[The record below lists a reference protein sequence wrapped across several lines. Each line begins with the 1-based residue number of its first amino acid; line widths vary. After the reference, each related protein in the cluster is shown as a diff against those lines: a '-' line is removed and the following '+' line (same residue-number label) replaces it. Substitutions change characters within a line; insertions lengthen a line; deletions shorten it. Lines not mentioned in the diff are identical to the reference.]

1 MHERPDG
8 LFSGERAEGLDPG
21 QDRLGFGE
29 RFGGAAAREVER
41 VSILNEVSE
50 KGVNERR
57 LSESHV
63 TADAHQASV
72 ALLRQ
77 FVRAAQLLPLTI
89 ASYDV
94 THTAI
99 HDVAA
104 ASGGRLI
111 FETPDRGDEPISR
124 FGNGFDEPVVA
135 GSFSKRFSQRRDI
148 AIEIALSHETVRLH
162 EPDDFVL
169 DDNLPGLLQKRVND
183 AQMTR
188 IGQAL
193 APILT

>member
-1 MHERPDG
+1 MPCRRGSVHERPDG
-8 LFSGERAEGLDPG
+8 LFSGERTEGLDPG
-21 QDRLGFGE
+21 HERLGFGE

-63 TADAHQASV
+63 TADAHQASM

-77 FVRAAQLLPLTI
+77 FVRAAQLHPLTI

-99 HDVAA
+99 HDLAA
-104 ASGGRLI
+104 ASCGRLI
-111 FETPDRGDEPISR
+111 FETPDGGRVFLRALFEASR
-124 FGNGFDEPVVA
+124 Y
-135 GSFSKRFSQRRDI
+135 S
-148 AIEIALSHETVRLH
+148 
-162 EPDDFVL
+162 
-169 DDNLPGLLQKRVND
+169 
-183 AQMTR
+183 
-188 IGQAL
+188 
-193 APILT
+193 